1 MGTAIENQT
10 KKKSFVLYTDT
21 MELWDS
27 LSDEQAGK
35 LIKHIYSYAVGNEP
49 EAPDEIT
56 RLLSIQIKKTMDRD
70 QKKWEEVRKSR
81 SKSGK
86 KGGRPSKAKKAI
98 GFEEKQNEA
107 KKAVSVNANA
117 TVNEN
122 ESDDEEF
129 YDIDF
134 LYQKYLYNKDLIKAV
149 KEKVGITET
158 STLEKRL
165 LDFNKF
171 LKAKDQCKKTW
182 KDYTAHFLSWQ
193 SKSPKSQYSSIPTFN
208 SPVI

>member
-1 MGTAIENQT
+1 MGEDPA
-10 KKKSFVLYTDT
+10 S
-21 MELWDS
+21 
-27 LSDEQAGK
+27 
-35 LIKHIYSYAVGNEP
+35 
-49 EAPDEIT
+49 PDEMT
-56 RLLSIQIKKTMDRD
+56 KLLSIQIKKTLDRD
-70 QKKWEEVRKSR
+70 QNKWEEVKKAR
-81 SKSGK
+81 SKNGK
-86 KGGRPSKAKKAI
+86 KGGRPKKAKKAI
-98 GFEEKQNEA
+98 AFSEKQSKA
-107 KKAVSVNANA
+107 KKAVSVNVNA

-134 LYQKYLYNKDLIKAV
+134 LYQKYLANKELIKAV
-149 KEKVGITET
+149 KEKMGITET

-165 LDFNKF
+165 LEFNKF

-193 SKSPKSQYSSIPTFN
+193 SKSPKSQYSSIPIFN